1 MTPRQAA
8 DLVRVVRA
16 VCPAQQIDEWTPD
29 AWADILAPYSFDDA
43 RAAVLAI
50 ASVPMPPG
58 TSLFIGTN
66 QIIDGINK
74 IRGKRLQATAMPQP
88 PAGLDPAEYDAW
100 HKQTREEIASGTY
113 RPEPLP
119 ELPPPSEGRV
129 RRLIADA
136 TPAIA
141 PAAEHPERRRR
152 PDVDQMVDQAQTDA
166 EKARQ
171 LAELEARIATE
182 TGAADAD
189 A

>member
-16 VCPAQQIDEWTPD
+16 VCPAQHVDEWTPD
-29 AWADILAPYSFDDA
+29 AWAEILAPYSFNDA
-43 RAAVLAI
+43 RTAVLAL
-50 ASVPMPPG
+50 ASIPMPPG

-66 QIIDGINK
+66 QIVEGINK

-100 HKQTREEIASGTY
+100 HKRTHEAIANGTY
-113 RPEPLP
+113 QPQPLP
-119 ELPPPSEGRV
+119 ELPPPDEGRV
-129 RRLIADA
+129 RRLIAEA
-136 TPAIA
+136 TPATA
-141 PAAEHPERRRR
+141 DTPEHHERRRQ

-171 LAELEARIATE
+171 LAQLEARIASEGTP
-182 TGAADAD
+182 DAD